1 MANHKE
7 MTVESRWPWSV
18 GKIALVPILHGRV
31 ECCAAV
37 REAFERIRPEA
48 VGVELPHTLTPHVL
62 RGVERL
68 PSVSAVQFQSN
79 DERTAYLLLEPVEP
93 LVEALRCG
101 LERELDVSLVDRD
114 TDLPP
119 QDSTSWPDTYALRT
133 LDLQSFVNPWLEASA
148 GKEPSL
154 DSKSSLEEHL
164 REVTM
169 AHRLQRLA
177 ERYDRV
183 MGVVGLAHL
192 QPLLDLLK
200 EPQVEPIGRASRPN
214 ACLVHVHRDS
224 TREVLSDPAFI
235 VAAYERWRGCQ
246 PGAPTPPEATV
257 DKSKGEMTGVGQ
269 ILAFPGVEMAS
280 PDSLGVDEEPA
291 PAKRKRPGNSALEP
305 VFDRWTV
312 IRELLAASR
321 EHYKREDGETLAPAD
336 LQHFLQ
342 YVRNLA
348 LVEGK
353 LVPDLYPLVLA
364 ARGVGD
370 DDFAYRLW
378 EVATDYPWQEN
389 TPQLPEV
396 RIRLEDLGRAAK
408 QVEFSR
414 RLERSRR
421 IRRIVRERKKERYP
435 GEWRDSLGTDAICS
449 HQPEDI
455 RIESY
460 GRFLQQKAKSILSAE
475 QTRVEPFSTS
485 LLDGIDMRETLRHW
499 HEKTVY
505 VRESLQVKGNVGSVV
520 VIFEPDDNPQRGR
533 HGKYSWT
540 MTWQGE
546 HEQESD
552 MALYATHPREN
563 PAGPGIGRAEY
574 GGFVMSYPP
583 GRMFHVWEDPCFDLA
598 HNKAERL
605 LLAAL
610 DYSEERH
617 VVYVSA
623 SPPRSWFHTYAS
635 KIKRKI
641 LYVPIGNL
649 SPVTLKRIRTFHVLS
664 GHHVRSYAKDY
675 VW

>member
-1 MANHKE
+1 
-7 MTVESRWPWSV
+7 MTLESRWPWSV

-37 REAFERIRPEA
+37 REAFERIQPEA
-48 VGVELPHTLTPHVL
+48 VGVEYPHTLTPHVL
-62 RGVERL
+62 RGVKRL
-68 PSVSAVQFQSN
+68 PSVSAVQFQHQ
-79 DERTAYLLLEPVEP
+79 DQRPAYLLLEPVEP

-101 LERELDVSLVDRD
+101 LERELDVSLIDRD

-133 LDLQSFVNPWLEASA
+133 IDLESFVNPWLEACA
-148 GKEPSL
+148 GKEPPL
-154 DSKSSLEEHL
+154 DSESSLEEHL

-177 ERYDRV
+177 ERHSRV
-183 MGVVGLAHL
+183 IGVVGLAHL
-192 QPLLDLLK
+192 QPLIDLLK
-200 EPQVEPIGRASRPN
+200 EPQVEPIGRATRPD
-214 ACLVHVHRDS
+214 ACLVHVHRES

-246 PGAPTPPEATV
+246 SGAESMDETARTEPVST
-257 DKSKGEMTGVGQ
+257 GQ
-269 ILAFPGVEMAS
+269 ILAFPGAEVTPPNTTGQVEES
-280 PDSLGVDEEPA
+280 A
-291 PAKRKRPGNSALEP
+291 PTQKKRPDNSALES

-312 IRELLAASR
+312 IRELLIASR
-321 EHYKREDGETLAPAD
+321 ERYEREDGETLGPAD

-353 LVPDLYPLVLA
+353 LAPDIYPLVLA

-378 EVATDYPWQEN
+378 EVATDYPWWEN
-389 TPQLPEV
+389 TPRIPEV

-421 IRRIVRERKKERYP
+421 LQRIVSKRKKERYP
-435 GEWRDSLGTDAICS
+435 GEWKDSLGADAICS

-460 GRFLQQKAKSILSAE
+460 GRFLQRKAKSILSAE

-499 HEKTVY
+499 HEKTLY

-552 MALYATHPREN
+552 MALYATPPREN
-563 PAGPGIGRAEY
+563 PAGPGIGRSEY

-583 GRMFHVWEDPCFDLA
+583 GRMFHVWEDPCFDMA
-598 HNKAERL
+598 RNKAERL

-617 VVYVSA
+617 IVYVSA
-623 SPPRSWFHTYAS
+623 SPPRSWFHTYATR
-635 KIKRKI
+635 IKRKI